1 MNKKVKIALWCLFA
15 IVSVAIL
22 VLYIVFPGQT
32 TYYFNCVKDFINKP
46 LPIVGISLSVIMIFV
61 YKVVVSTRF
70 GQKKLAEYK
79 EKLDLLHNEYNEFK
93 AHMDEKTIETKE
105 YIEELKE
112 IIRNTQEQLNKA
124 CELSKNVKIKGLVNY
139 EETVDSDTEEK

>member
-15 IVSVAIL
+15 IVSIAVL

-79 EKLDLLHNEYNEFK
+79 EKLDLLHNEYDEFK

-139 EETVDSDTEEK
+139 EETVDSDSEEK

>member
-15 IVSVAIL
+15 IVSIAVL